1 MKLRP
6 DPSQVLT
13 PAIADPSHPLPDQ
26 LSVLLSRDCD
36 FLVHPFAKHALFVLS
51 GRHSDQPRDCVVR
64 RMFLAC
70 PEIRRFMSDATLAFS
85 WHNPAALRSSQR
97 PMDSGALYGV
107 VKGCTAT
114 IVADSFAL
122 FGQQGCL
129 LGCSH
134 YFARLELMRGA
145 ELISNHQKQ
154 AAYHRH
160 QAVPPAHDRVLS
172 DAAPFPAHHHSI
184 SFTYHTRTKACH
196 FHVVQLLQSNQMS
209 SPQPGSEFWRATGA
223 IKDDLENHTKRRYE
237 VTNRFVTYQD
247 LVKILQK
254 EGRIHKV
261 LYTDCLTTE
270 DLHNIQHNF
279 IVILTTLVSIGATHC
294 LANFRS
300 LFLTGSITDKDLP
313 LEREQI
319 ETFLPGHSELVDQFE
334 YHQYDFCPTVISCTR
349 PLHCVPSKSRLP
361 FEKKPENLG
370 IGGFGEVDLVT
381 ITPGYWEF
389 DRDCTNSSAYKVA
402 CKKFSL
408 GFKEAFLKEYKN
420 LTILKESL
428 TTQSHIL
435 QHYTAVDH
443 DQHSYY
449 ILFPYA
455 EHGDLHQ
462 FLHGGAGSYELHNQF
477 PRLPVEGDPAIFKPL
492 LHQCWALACAI
503 EWLHDYIQVDGEHI
517 MCAHLDLKP
526 ENILIRND
534 ASSVVGKWMIS
545 DFGISVLEPQKL
557 DSSRPLSVRG
567 CYREPTIEV
576 NPHGGRGTYRPPEA
590 INRIGSRAMTNKIG
604 RRSDIWAYGCIFTE
618 VLAWAIGRREGVE
631 YLAQE
636 RQIGIT
642 NDFFWDE
649 HFGQSLSPQATG
661 FKVRDSV
668 VRWLDHI
675 QTSPEKVV
683 GEWVK
688 TIKDILIIDKES
700 RPKAQKLVTYV
711 SSVYKPGDVPRDPD
725 SQPIG
730 SPVEPSSRQSPIDP
744 VSHPVRHIIHHT
756 VNHQVRQPVR
766 LPVRLPVC
774 HPIECQT
781 IENFPEGKVPIAVVS
796 NDKVEVLSL
805 DLSRR
810 KIREVQFLALF
821 GKLGNAEVVIE
832 GQYLAVWGFC
842 KEEGE
847 RMRILKLPDLEQT
860 FTQAIFNARGDFLFA
875 WARSSKKES
884 LYVWKIEGLA
894 DEPDFAVHYSLNRYL
909 AVTLNQQRSES
920 HGIEP
925 ERIER
930 PFDTLNVTG
939 REVLEIPKSFKLASK
954 VRAYEQQGVVT
965 VVLWNETSLFISDL
979 PPSDRKH

>member
-1 MKLRP
+1 
-6 DPSQVLT
+6 
-13 PAIADPSHPLPDQ
+13 
-26 LSVLLSRDCD
+26 
-36 FLVHPFAKHALFVLS
+36 
-51 GRHSDQPRDCVVR
+51 
-64 RMFLAC
+64 
-70 PEIRRFMSDATLAFS
+70 
-85 WHNPAALRSSQR
+85 
-97 PMDSGALYGV
+97 
-107 VKGCTAT
+107 
-114 IVADSFAL
+114 
-122 FGQQGCL
+122 
-129 LGCSH
+129 
-134 YFARLELMRGA
+134 
-145 ELISNHQKQ
+145 
-154 AAYHRH
+154 
-160 QAVPPAHDRVLS
+160 
-172 DAAPFPAHHHSI
+172 
-184 SFTYHTRTKACH
+184 
-196 FHVVQLLQSNQMS
+196 MS

-334 YHQYDFCPTVISCTR
+334 SHQCDFCPTVISCTR
-349 PLHCVPSKSRLP
+349 LLHCVPSKSRLP
-361 FEKKPENLG
+361 FEKKPEKLG

-402 CKKFSL
+402 CKKFSSDS
-408 GFKEAFLKEYKN
+408 KEAFLKEYKN

-443 DQHSYY
+443 DPHSYY

-455 EHGDLHQ
+455 EHGDLYQ

-526 ENILIRND
+526 DNILIRND

-683 GEWVK
+683 GEFVK

-711 SSVYKPGDVPRDPD
+711 TSVYKPGDVPRDPD

-730 SPVEPSSRQSPIDP
+730 SPVEPSSRQSPSSLSNQSHSRSNSRSSEPSSPPYNPPYSQPSSPASSPPSSPPFSLPSNRMPNHRELPRGSGLQAPSKPLPHGKKNCIDTYL
-744 VSHPVRHIIHHT
+744 SRT
-756 VNHQVRQPVR
+756 S
-766 LPVRLPVC
+766 
-774 HPIECQT
+774 CQ
-781 IENFPEGKVPIAVVS
+781 GKVPIAVVS

-805 DLSRR
+805 DLSQRE
-810 KIREVQFLALF
+810 IREVQFLALF

-847 RMRILKLPDLEQT
+847 RM
-860 FTQAIFNARGDFLFA
+860 
-875 WARSSKKES
+875 
-884 LYVWKIEGLA
+884 V
-894 DEPDFAVHYSLNRYL
+894 
-909 AVTLNQQRSES
+909 
-920 HGIEP
+920 
-925 ERIER
+925 
-930 PFDTLNVTG
+930 
-939 REVLEIPKSFKLASK
+939 SFS
-954 VRAYEQQGVVT
+954 
-965 VVLWNETSLFISDL
+965 VVLTELY
-979 PPSDRKH
+979 

>member
-1 MKLRP
+1 
-6 DPSQVLT
+6 
-13 PAIADPSHPLPDQ
+13 
-26 LSVLLSRDCD
+26 
-36 FLVHPFAKHALFVLS
+36 
-51 GRHSDQPRDCVVR
+51 
-64 RMFLAC
+64 
-70 PEIRRFMSDATLAFS
+70 
-85 WHNPAALRSSQR
+85 
-97 PMDSGALYGV
+97 
-107 VKGCTAT
+107 
-114 IVADSFAL
+114 
-122 FGQQGCL
+122 
-129 LGCSH
+129 
-134 YFARLELMRGA
+134 
-145 ELISNHQKQ
+145 
-154 AAYHRH
+154 
-160 QAVPPAHDRVLS
+160 
-172 DAAPFPAHHHSI
+172 
-184 SFTYHTRTKACH
+184 
-196 FHVVQLLQSNQMS
+196 MS

-247 LVKILQK
+247 LVKILQM

-334 YHQYDFCPTVISCTR
+334 SHQCDFCPTVISCTR

-361 FEKKPENLG
+361 FEKKPEKLG

-408 GFKEAFLKEYKN
+408 GLKEAFLKEYKN

-443 DQHSYY
+443 DLHSYY

-455 EHGDLHQ
+455 EHGDLYQ
-462 FLHGGAGSYELHNQF
+462 FLYGGAGSYELHNQF

-526 ENILIRND
+526 DNILIRND
-534 ASSVVGKWMIS
+534 ASSVVGRWMIS

-576 NPHGGRGTYRPPEA
+576 DPHRGRGTYRPPEA

-631 YLAQE
+631 YLARE
-636 RQIGIT
+636 RRIGIT
-642 NDFFWDE
+642 IDFYWDE

-730 SPVEPSSRQSPIDP
+730 SPVEPSSRQSPSSLSNQSHSRSNSRSSEPSSPPYNPPYSQPSSPATSPPSSPPSSLSSNRMPNHRELPRGSGLQAPSKPLPHGKKNCIDTYL
-744 VSHPVRHIIHHT
+744 SRT
-756 VNHQVRQPVR
+756 S
-766 LPVRLPVC
+766 
-774 HPIECQT
+774 CQ
-781 IENFPEGKVPIAVVS
+781 GKVPIAVVS

-847 RMRILKLPDLEQT
+847 RMVSFSGVLTE
-860 FTQAIFNARGDFLFA
+860 
-875 WARSSKKES
+875 
-884 LYVWKIEGLA
+884 LY
-894 DEPDFAVHYSLNRYL
+894 
-909 AVTLNQQRSES
+909 
-920 HGIEP
+920 
-925 ERIER
+925 
-930 PFDTLNVTG
+930 
-939 REVLEIPKSFKLASK
+939 
-954 VRAYEQQGVVT
+954 
-965 VVLWNETSLFISDL
+965 
-979 PPSDRKH
+979 

>member
-1 MKLRP
+1 
-6 DPSQVLT
+6 
-13 PAIADPSHPLPDQ
+13 
-26 LSVLLSRDCD
+26 
-36 FLVHPFAKHALFVLS
+36 
-51 GRHSDQPRDCVVR
+51 
-64 RMFLAC
+64 
-70 PEIRRFMSDATLAFS
+70 
-85 WHNPAALRSSQR
+85 
-97 PMDSGALYGV
+97 
-107 VKGCTAT
+107 
-114 IVADSFAL
+114 
-122 FGQQGCL
+122 
-129 LGCSH
+129 
-134 YFARLELMRGA
+134 
-145 ELISNHQKQ
+145 
-154 AAYHRH
+154 
-160 QAVPPAHDRVLS
+160 
-172 DAAPFPAHHHSI
+172 
-184 SFTYHTRTKACH
+184 
-196 FHVVQLLQSNQMS
+196 MS

-334 YHQYDFCPTVISCTR
+334 SHQCDFCPTVISCTR
-349 PLHCVPSKSRLP
+349 LLHCVPSKSRLP
-361 FEKKPENLG
+361 FEKKPEKLG

-402 CKKFSL
+402 CKKFSSDS
-408 GFKEAFLKEYKN
+408 KEAFLKEYKN

-443 DQHSYY
+443 DPHSYY

-455 EHGDLHQ
+455 EHGDLYQ

-526 ENILIRND
+526 DNILIRND

-711 SSVYKPGDVPRDPD
+711 TSVYKPGDVPRDPD

-730 SPVEPSSRQSPIDP
+730 SPVEPSSRQSPSSLSNQSHSRSNSRSSEPSSPPYNPPYSQPSSPASSPPSSPPFSLPSNRMPNHRELPRGSGLQAPSKPLPHGKKNCIDTYL
-744 VSHPVRHIIHHT
+744 SRT
-756 VNHQVRQPVR
+756 S
-766 LPVRLPVC
+766 
-774 HPIECQT
+774 CQ
-781 IENFPEGKVPIAVVS
+781 GKVPIAVVS

-805 DLSRR
+805 DLSQRE
-810 KIREVQFLALF
+810 IREVQFLALF

-847 RMRILKLPDLEQT
+847 RM
-860 FTQAIFNARGDFLFA
+860 
-875 WARSSKKES
+875 
-884 LYVWKIEGLA
+884 V
-894 DEPDFAVHYSLNRYL
+894 
-909 AVTLNQQRSES
+909 
-920 HGIEP
+920 
-925 ERIER
+925 
-930 PFDTLNVTG
+930 
-939 REVLEIPKSFKLASK
+939 SFS
-954 VRAYEQQGVVT
+954 
-965 VVLWNETSLFISDL
+965 VVLTELY
-979 PPSDRKH
+979 

>member
-1 MKLRP
+1 
-6 DPSQVLT
+6 
-13 PAIADPSHPLPDQ
+13 
-26 LSVLLSRDCD
+26 
-36 FLVHPFAKHALFVLS
+36 
-51 GRHSDQPRDCVVR
+51 
-64 RMFLAC
+64 
-70 PEIRRFMSDATLAFS
+70 
-85 WHNPAALRSSQR
+85 
-97 PMDSGALYGV
+97 
-107 VKGCTAT
+107 
-114 IVADSFAL
+114 
-122 FGQQGCL
+122 
-129 LGCSH
+129 
-134 YFARLELMRGA
+134 
-145 ELISNHQKQ
+145 
-154 AAYHRH
+154 
-160 QAVPPAHDRVLS
+160 
-172 DAAPFPAHHHSI
+172 
-184 SFTYHTRTKACH
+184 
-196 FHVVQLLQSNQMS
+196 MS

-247 LVKILQK
+247 LVKILQM

-402 CKKFSL
+402 CKKFSSD
-408 GFKEAFLKEYKN
+408 FKEAFLKEYKN

-443 DQHSYY
+443 DPHSYY

-455 EHGDLHQ
+455 EHGDLYQ
-462 FLHGGAGSYELHNQF
+462 FLYGGAGSYELHNQF

-503 EWLHDYIQVDGEHI
+503 EWLHDNIQVDGEHI

-526 ENILIRND
+526 DNILIMND

-576 NPHGGRGTYRPPEA
+576 DPHRGRGTYRPPEA

-618 VLAWAIGRREGVE
+618 VLAWAIGRREGVQ

-642 NDFFWDE
+642 NDFYWDE

-711 SSVYKPGDVPRDPD
+711 TSVYKPGDVPRDPY

-730 SPVEPSSRQSPIDP
+730 SPIEPSSRQSPSSLSNQSHSRSNSRSSEPSSPPSKPLPHGKKNCIDTYL
-744 VSHPVRHIIHHT
+744 SRT
-756 VNHQVRQPVR
+756 S
-766 LPVRLPVC
+766 
-774 HPIECQT
+774 CQ
-781 IENFPEGKVPIAVVS
+781 GKVPIAVVS

-810 KIREVQFLALF
+810 EIREVQFLALF

-894 DEPDFAVHYSLNRYL
+894 DEPDFAVHYSLQHRFHWNTSVMPNSSGRGCVLADDQNRYL
-909 AVTLNQQRSES
+909 AVTPNQQRSES

-930 PFDTLNVTG
+930 PFDTLNVTVSCMVGDEYLLGLVKSGHLITTRLYLHRFEITRRENQTHASISQG

-965 VVLWNETSLFISDL
+965 VVLWNETSFFISDL
-979 PPSDRKH
+979 PPSDRNH

>member
-1 MKLRP
+1 
-6 DPSQVLT
+6 
-13 PAIADPSHPLPDQ
+13 
-26 LSVLLSRDCD
+26 
-36 FLVHPFAKHALFVLS
+36 
-51 GRHSDQPRDCVVR
+51 
-64 RMFLAC
+64 
-70 PEIRRFMSDATLAFS
+70 
-85 WHNPAALRSSQR
+85 
-97 PMDSGALYGV
+97 
-107 VKGCTAT
+107 
-114 IVADSFAL
+114 
-122 FGQQGCL
+122 
-129 LGCSH
+129 
-134 YFARLELMRGA
+134 
-145 ELISNHQKQ
+145 
-154 AAYHRH
+154 
-160 QAVPPAHDRVLS
+160 
-172 DAAPFPAHHHSI
+172 
-184 SFTYHTRTKACH
+184 
-196 FHVVQLLQSNQMS
+196 MS

-334 YHQYDFCPTVISCTR
+334 SHQCDFCPTVISCTR
-349 PLHCVPSKSRLP
+349 LLHCVPSKSRLP
-361 FEKKPENLG
+361 FEKKPEKLG

-402 CKKFSL
+402 CKKFSSDS
-408 GFKEAFLKEYKN
+408 KEAFLKEYKN

-443 DQHSYY
+443 DPHSYY

-455 EHGDLHQ
+455 EHGDLYQ

-526 ENILIRND
+526 DNILIRND

-711 SSVYKPGDVPRDPD
+711 TSVYKPGDVPRDPD

-730 SPVEPSSRQSPIDP
+730 SPVEPSSRQSPSSLSNQSHSRSNSRSSEPSSPPYNPPYSQPSSPASSPPSSPPFSLPSNRMPNHRELPRGSGLQAPSKPLPHGKKNCIDTYL
-744 VSHPVRHIIHHT
+744 SRT
-756 VNHQVRQPVR
+756 S
-766 LPVRLPVC
+766 
-774 HPIECQT
+774 CQ
-781 IENFPEGKVPIAVVS
+781 GKVPIAVVS

-805 DLSRR
+805 DLSQRE
-810 KIREVQFLALF
+810 IREVQFLALF

-847 RMRILKLPDLEQT
+847 RMLHIGEVNSGFSQSLPNTIESEKVISVAVSPRGLFALVQDNKLLLLSWTSLSSSDMQRILKLPDLEQT

-894 DEPDFAVHYSLNRYL
+894 DEPDFAVHYSLQHRFHWNTSVMPNSSGRGCVLADDQNRYL
-909 AVTLNQQRSES
+909 AVTLNQQRSKS

-930 PFDTLNVTG
+930 PFDTLNVTVSCMVGDEYLLGLVKSGHLITTRLYLHRFEITRRENQTHASISQG

-979 PPSDRKH
+979 PPSDRNH

>member
-1 MKLRP
+1 
-6 DPSQVLT
+6 
-13 PAIADPSHPLPDQ
+13 
-26 LSVLLSRDCD
+26 
-36 FLVHPFAKHALFVLS
+36 
-51 GRHSDQPRDCVVR
+51 
-64 RMFLAC
+64 
-70 PEIRRFMSDATLAFS
+70 
-85 WHNPAALRSSQR
+85 
-97 PMDSGALYGV
+97 
-107 VKGCTAT
+107 
-114 IVADSFAL
+114 
-122 FGQQGCL
+122 
-129 LGCSH
+129 
-134 YFARLELMRGA
+134 
-145 ELISNHQKQ
+145 
-154 AAYHRH
+154 
-160 QAVPPAHDRVLS
+160 
-172 DAAPFPAHHHSI
+172 
-184 SFTYHTRTKACH
+184 
-196 FHVVQLLQSNQMS
+196 MS

-334 YHQYDFCPTVISCTR
+334 SHQCDFCPTVISCTR
-349 PLHCVPSKSRLP
+349 LLHCVPSKSRLP
-361 FEKKPENLG
+361 FEKKPEKLG

-402 CKKFSL
+402 CKKFSSDS
-408 GFKEAFLKEYKN
+408 KEAFLKEYKN

-443 DQHSYY
+443 DPHSYY

-455 EHGDLHQ
+455 EHGDLYQ

-526 ENILIRND
+526 DNILIRND

-631 YLAQE
+631 HLAQE

-711 SSVYKPGDVPRDPD
+711 TSVYKPGDVPRDPD

-730 SPVEPSSRQSPIDP
+730 SPVEPSSRQSPSSLSNQSHSRSNSRSSEPSSPPYNPPYSQPSSPASSPPSSPPFSLPSNRMPNHRELPRGSGLQAPSKPLPHGKKNCIDTYL
-744 VSHPVRHIIHHT
+744 SRT
-756 VNHQVRQPVR
+756 S
-766 LPVRLPVC
+766 
-774 HPIECQT
+774 CQ
-781 IENFPEGKVPIAVVS
+781 GKVPIAVVS

-805 DLSRR
+805 DLSQRE
-810 KIREVQFLALF
+810 IREVQFLALF

-847 RMRILKLPDLEQT
+847 RM
-860 FTQAIFNARGDFLFA
+860 
-875 WARSSKKES
+875 
-884 LYVWKIEGLA
+884 V
-894 DEPDFAVHYSLNRYL
+894 
-909 AVTLNQQRSES
+909 
-920 HGIEP
+920 
-925 ERIER
+925 
-930 PFDTLNVTG
+930 
-939 REVLEIPKSFKLASK
+939 SFS
-954 VRAYEQQGVVT
+954 
-965 VVLWNETSLFISDL
+965 VVLTELY
-979 PPSDRKH
+979 